1 MFHLK
6 LTDINEWLT
15 DNKIEFENLKSQK
28 FPPVNNDF
36 YWTYN
41 NLYEFVQYYNYK
53 DECNRALS
61 EFPVSSFDLLVGWIK
76 KYEMLGQDLQMFHL
90 NYFDWTEEVDADKI
104 KVEKGIYTER
114 MPFINII
121 CFCKIFQLLFWDNII
136 CETEL
141 TENEKS
147 KIICQLKAILKDF
160 NMDMNFD

>member
-1 MFHLK
+1 MAGYYK
-6 LTDINEWLT
+6 N
-15 DNKIEFENLKSQK
+15 QK
-28 FPPVNNDF
+28 YAFDPKNDP
-36 YWTYN
+36 YN
-41 NLYEFVQYYNYK
+41 SDY
-53 DECNRALS
+53 
-61 EFPVSSFDLLVGWIK
+61 
-76 KYEMLGQDLQMFHL
+76 
-90 NYFDWTEEVDADKI
+90 DWTEEVDADKI